1 MPVSPDK
8 ILEPSTL
15 PTRGTLIWTSALFV
29 ALSAIV
35 VAAFLTLPSV
45 FNFAR
50 VFPYILVVLV
60 VWAIAFF
67 TRMAI
72 VGSLPIECDHLV
84 PAALNRKL
92 WVHGVWKLVW
102 FSCTSFV
109 IVGGVIAWAAGFP
122 PQPFVL
128 AVVILLIFNLVET
141 VFLKAILEIGIL
153 RQHWATKSRQP

>member
-1 MPVSPDK
+1 MSISPDK
-8 ILEPSTL
+8 IFDPSTL
-15 PTRGTLIWTSALFV
+15 PARGTLIWTSALLV
-29 ALSAIV
+29 AASALV

-50 VFPYILVVLV
+50 VLPYFMVVLV
-60 VWAIAFF
+60 VWAISFF
-67 TRMAI
+67 TRMAV
-72 VGSLPIECDHLV
+72 VGSLPPECDHLV
-84 PAALNRKL
+84 PTTIARKL
-92 WVHGVWKLVW
+92 WVHGVWKMVW
-102 FSCTSFV
+102 FSCTTFV

-128 AVVILLIFNLVET
+128 AVVILVMFNLVET

>member
-1 MPVSPDK
+1 MSVSPDK
-8 ILEPSTL
+8 FFEPSTL
-15 PTRGTLIWTSALFV
+15 PARGTLIWTSALFV

-60 VWAIAFF
+60 VWAVALF
-67 TRMAI
+67 TRMAV
-72 VGSLPIECDHLV
+72 VGSLPLECDHLV
-84 PAALNRKL
+84 PAALNRRL

-109 IVGGVIAWAAGFP
+109 IVVAVVAWAARYP
-122 PQPFVL
+122 LQPFIQAL
-128 AVVILLIFNLVET
+128 FILLIANLIET
-141 VFLKAILEIGIL
+141 IFLKASLEIGIL
-153 RQHWATKSRQP
+153 GQHWSSRNHP